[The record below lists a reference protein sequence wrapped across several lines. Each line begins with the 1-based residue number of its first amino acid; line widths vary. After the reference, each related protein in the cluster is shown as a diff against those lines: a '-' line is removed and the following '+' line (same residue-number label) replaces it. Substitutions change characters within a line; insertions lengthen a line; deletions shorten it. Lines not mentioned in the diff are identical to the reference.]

1 MYLAG
6 RNQPL
11 SEYGLEE
18 GFRILKEAG
27 GDAVELCHEH
37 PLMSPERMTT
47 AYAGEVAAMLAR
59 VGLRASAAGWHCDYV
74 AKDDAFGAL
83 PDLIELTPAYGTD
96 VFILAGAWGADE
108 ALWAPTIE
116 RTRRLCDA
124 AEGCRVRLA
133 VEYEPGFLVASADAL
148 LRLIEEVGS
157 PALGAN
163 LDLGHAFLCE
173 DDPLGAIA
181 RLGDRIFHCHVEN
194 MCRGVHKHRLPWE
207 GDMDLGAYI
216 EALAAARFDGA
227 LSLDLY
233 GLDYAAVIAD
243 CFAHLRPKLGTG
255 TYFRRS

>member
-1 MYLAG
+1 
-6 RNQPL
+6 
-11 SEYGLEE
+11 LEE

-37 PLMSPERMTT
+37 PLMAAERMTPE
-47 AYAGEVAAMLAR
+47 YADQVAGMLAR

-74 AKDDAFGAL
+74 ADDEAFVAL
-83 PDLIELTPAYGTD
+83 PGLIRLTPAYGTD
-96 VFILAGAWGADE
+96 VFILAGAWGSDD
-108 ALWAPTIE
+108 ALWAPAVE
-116 RTRRLCDA
+116 RTRQLCGV
-124 AEGCRVRLA
+124 AEECGVRLA

-181 RLGDRIFHCHVEN
+181 RLGDRIFHCHIEN

-216 EALAAARFDGA
+216 EALAGAGFDGA

-243 CFAHLRPKLGTG
+243 CFAHLRGHL
-255 TYFRRS
+255 RN